1 MKKQVDLTADGK
13 KALEAELQSLIK
25 ERPAIAERIA
35 IARDFGDLKENEEYS
50 SARNE
55 QKVAENRILE
65 IEEILKNAKIIKKPT
80 SNKVIMGSTVTVGVN
95 GKELTYSIVGP
106 VEADPL
112 NGKVSDQSPIGKILL
127 GKKVGET
134 ADLMTP
140 KTTTQYKILK
150 IS

>member
-95 GKELTYSIVGP
+95 DKELTYSIVGP

-112 NGKVSDQSPIGKILL
+112 NGKVSDQSPLGKILL

-134 ADLMTP
+134 ADLVTP

>member
-134 ADLMTP
+134 ADLVTP